1 MEALIVNAEDFT
13 PSIILNPN
21 INKFEI
27 SGKSRPENVRD
38 FYEPVLSWFDN
49 NTSSLIANFK
59 DFYNDSNPFKF
70 DFKLVY
76 FNSST
81 SKMLYDILK
90 KIKNIQNQ
98 GITVQI
104 NWYYN
109 EEDEEILESGDE
121 LSKAVNIPFNFIES

>member
-1 MEALIVNAEDFT
+1 MNLQF
-13 PSIILNPN
+13 IIHN
-21 INKFEI
+21 
-27 SGKSRPENVRD
+27 
-38 FYEPVLSWFDN
+38 
-49 NTSSLIANFK
+49 
-59 DFYNDSNPFKF
+59 
-70 DFKLVY
+70 Y

-98 GITVQI
+98 GISVQI

-121 LSKAVNIPFNFIES
+121 LSKTVNIPFNYIEI